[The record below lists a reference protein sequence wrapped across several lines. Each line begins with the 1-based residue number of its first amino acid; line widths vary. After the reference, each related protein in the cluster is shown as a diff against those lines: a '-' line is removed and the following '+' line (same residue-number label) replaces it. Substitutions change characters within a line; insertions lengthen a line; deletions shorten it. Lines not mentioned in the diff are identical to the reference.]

1 MLRANIFQ
9 IYIADISYNKMV
21 DYFENLNH
29 SLVKITDNELL
40 FEKDN
45 MIAKFELN
53 YYEEDSFTKTY
64 LTNLDD
70 GSPFR
75 VIRPIGISK
84 EMSLIK
90 NNSKDGFSVGSIN
103 PDGYSVAFILTE
115 KNDIRNMNIILKGV
129 DEHLQKLATGAM
141 MALQNNL
148 HNDFYNISRRL
159 IAGVNSNKKN
169 IHHLEYGSQIAE
181 IMKNNKQLYDELE
194 QKIIINL

>member
-9 IYIADISYNKMV
+9 IFIADISYNKMV
-21 DYFENLNH
+21 DYFKNLNQ

-45 MIAKFELN
+45 TLAKFELN
-53 YYEEDSFTKTY
+53 YHEEDSFTKTY

-70 GSPFR
+70 GTTFR
-75 VIRPIGISK
+75 VIRPVGVSK
-84 EMSLIK
+84 EISLIK

-103 PDGYSVAFILTE
+103 PDGYSVAFLLTE
-115 KNDIRNMNIILKGV
+115 RNDIRNTNIIIKGV
-129 DEHLQKLATGAM
+129 DEHLQKLATGAI

-148 HNDFYNISRRL
+148 HNDFYSISRRL
-159 IAGVNSNKKN
+159 IAGINSNKKN
-169 IHHLEYGSQIAE
+169 IHELEFGSQIAE
-181 IMKNNKQLYDELE
+181 ILKDNKQLYDELE